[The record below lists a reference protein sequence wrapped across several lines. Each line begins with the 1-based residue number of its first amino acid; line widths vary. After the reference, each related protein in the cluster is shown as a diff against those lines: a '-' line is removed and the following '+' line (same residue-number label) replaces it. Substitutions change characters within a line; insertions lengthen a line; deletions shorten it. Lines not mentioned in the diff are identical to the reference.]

1 VSPEA
6 YQLYVEVPSAPITPD
21 TTPPSG
27 WIARQIQR
35 FKVTL
40 AEAEEERLRR
50 ERGEPAAATGLWR
63 TFLGRIA
70 EAIAEQRLL
79 WYLRNQTRVTLQH
92 PDLMTGEAAIAELR
106 REFAKDAGR
115 HRRWMLIDGLVTLIT
130 GPLFFFVPGP
140 NVVSWYF
147 TFRTIAHF
155 LSWRG
160 ARKGLTAIVW
170 DARPCGPLEAI
181 RPALTLPPLDRRH
194 RLDELS
200 ASLGLKHLT
209 GFVERTANAAEVARQ
224 KRR

>member
-1 VSPEA
+1 M
-6 YQLYVEVPSAPITPD
+6 YVEVPSAPVTPD
-21 TTPPSG
+21 ETPPTG
-27 WIARQIQR
+27 WIARQIEK
-35 FKVTL
+35 FKATL
-40 AEAEEERLRR
+40 AEAEEERLRT

-63 TFLGRIA
+63 RFLARIA

-92 PDLMTGEAAIAELR
+92 PDLMTGEAAVAELR
-106 REFAKDAGR
+106 REFAKDVGR
-115 HRRWMLIDGLVTLIT
+115 HRKWMVIDGVAMAIT

-160 ARKGLTAIVW
+160 ARKGLTEIVW
-170 DARPCGPLEAI
+170 DAKPCGPLSAI
-181 RPALTLPPLDRRH
+181 RPALELPALERRH

-209 GFVERTANAAEVARQ
+209 GFVERMANAADVASQ